1 MRVKK
6 MITYCI
12 ILLIKS
18 NPKKKITPCVK
29 KRDPVC
35 VGFFFGGGVKLS
47 LNRKK
52 LNNDTSYLFL
62 KRLLRNN
69 KI

>member
-12 ILLIKS
+12 ILLIIS

-35 VGFFFGGGVKLS
+35 VGFFLGGGGGETQFEP
-47 LNRKK
+47 KK
-52 LNNDTSYLFL
+52 A
-62 KRLLRNN
+62 KQ
-69 KI
+69 